1 MRKSRIFVAMNRQL
15 IFRRAVEA
23 DMERILQIIA
33 QAQRQMREAG
43 SLQWQNGY
51 PARRNIDADLRRG
64 CGYVLQRPDMEEPQ
78 AVIAYGA
85 VIFDGEAAY
94 DAIEEGAWLGS
105 EDYVV
110 LHRLAVA
117 DGEKCRGVATEFFHR
132 TARLARRRGIGSFR
146 VDTNFD
152 NHRMLHILRREGF
165 VYCGKVHYE
174 SGERLAFEKPLG
186 VPQRIEQG

>member
-1 MRKSRIFVAMNRQL
+1 
-15 IFRRAVEA
+15 
-23 DMERILQIIA
+23 MERILQIIA

-51 PARRNIDADLRRG
+51 PARQHIAADMRRG
-64 CGYVLQRPDMEEPQ
+64 YGYVLQRPDAAAPQ

-94 DAIEEGAWLGS
+94 RDIEGAWLG
-105 EDYVV
+105 EQAYVV

>member
-33 QAQRQMREAG
+33 QVQRQMREAG
-43 SLQWQNGY
+43 SQQWQNGY
-51 PARRNIDADLRRG
+51 PAREHIAADMRRG
-64 CGYVLQRPDMEEPQ
+64 YGYVLQRPDAAAPQ

-94 DAIEEGAWLGS
+94 RDIEGAWLG
-105 EDYVV
+105 EQAYVV

-132 TARLARRRGIGSFR
+132 TVRLARERGIGSFR
-146 VDTNFD
+146 DDTKYD
-152 NHRMLHILRREGF
+152 NHRMLRLLNREGF
-165 VYCGKVHYE
+165 NYCGKVCYQ
-174 SGERLAFEKPLG
+174 SGAGLG
-186 VPQRIEQG
+186 